1 LTYNQHPYFFLL
13 SGENSTL
20 PIAEFE
26 SIIRTYD
33 VNATI
38 QKYNNIMFSVNGKL
52 DLERILKRGAY
63 IRNGGI
69 LIGIYNI
76 NEFNAINN
84 FPDIRFNTFS
94 IKIVNYSNLKSS
106 QNLIEEIN
114 YKIKNLFPKSRVNL
128 EKPDVIFLAITYGDK
143 LIITIKHN
151 VSYKKEWYKRR
162 ARMRPFFHP
171 SALTPK
177 FSRAIINLVRI
188 KENEILLDPFCGT
201 GSILIESGITN
212 INCIGIDISRKM
224 CLGAKNNLKS
234 FKLNKLEVINADSR
248 DIPLNNV
255 DGIVTDIPYGR
266 CSSTHGLNSVET
278 LDIIY
283 DNIDILKKERYCC
296 IVHPS
301 NNKIKSNNK
310 LKLVEQHSIY
320 VHRNLIRM
328 ISIMKKI

>member
-1 LTYNQHPYFFLL
+1 LTYNQQPYFFLL

-20 PIAEFE
+20 PIAEFK
-26 SIIRTYD
+26 SIIKTYD
-33 VNATI
+33 ANSTI
-38 QKYNNIMFSVNGKL
+38 HKYNNIMFSVNGKL
-52 DLERILKRGAY
+52 NLERILERGAY
-63 IRNGGI
+63 IKNGGI
-69 LIGIYNI
+69 LVGIYNI
-76 NEFNAINN
+76 NEFNEINN

-94 IKIVNYSNLKSS
+94 IKIINYSNLESS
-106 QNLIEEIN
+106 QKLVEKLDD
-114 YKIKNLFPKSRVNL
+114 KIKKTFPEARVNL
-128 EKPDVIFLAITYGDK
+128 EEPDVIFLTITYEDK

-151 VSYKKEWYKRR
+151 FSHKKEWYKRR

-177 FSRAIINLVRI
+177 FSRAIINLTRI
-188 KENEILLDPFCGT
+188 KENEVLLDPFCGT
-201 GSILIESGITN
+201 GSILIESGIIN

-224 CLGAKNNLKS
+224 CLGTKNNVKY
-234 FKLNKLEVINADSR
+234 FKLDDLGVINADSR
-248 DIPLNNV
+248 YIPLKNV

-266 CSSTHGLNSVET
+266 CSSTHGLNCLQT
-278 LDIIY
+278 LNIIY
-283 DNIDILKKERYCC
+283 DNIDILKKDRYCC

-301 NNKIKSNNK
+301 NNKIESNNK

>member
-1 LTYNQHPYFFLL
+1 LTYNQQPYFFLL

-20 PIAEFE
+20 PIAEFK

-33 VNATI
+33 ANSTI
-38 QKYNNIMFSVNGKL
+38 HKYNNIMFSVNGKL
-52 DLERILKRGAY
+52 NLERILERGAY
-63 IRNGGI
+63 IKNGGI

-76 NEFNAINN
+76 NEFNEINN

-94 IKIVNYSNLKSS
+94 IKVINYSNLESS
-106 QNLIEEIN
+106 QKLVEKL
-114 YKIKNLFPKSRVNL
+114 YDKIKKTFPEARVNL
-128 EKPDVIFLAITYGDK
+128 EEPDVIFLTITYEDK

-151 VSYKKEWYKRR
+151 FSHKKEWYKRR

-177 FSRAIINLVRI
+177 F
-188 KENEILLDPFCGT
+188 C
-201 GSILIESGITN
+201 ITN

-224 CLGAKNNLKS
+224 CLGAKKNVKY
-234 FKLNKLEVINADSR
+234 FKLDNLGVINADSR
-248 DIPLNNV
+248 YIPLKNV

-266 CSSTHGLNSVET
+266 CSSTHGLNCLQT

-283 DNIDILKKERYCC
+283 DNIDILKKDRYCC